1 MSDLDNTAPQDS
13 TAEAF
18 DPLALIDSAIAA
30 GLLAEGPQGLMIV
43 GEEGS
48 IPDSLAEARESRK
61 LAEENQDDDSSAQEI
76 IILGLALHGEADNST
91 RWARFRQALGLTPSQ
106 AVPDRLWTD
115 ATRRQI
121 STEIDAT
128 FRGQRDIRQLN
139 SRALVESFRLRVER
153 EQLTGSLQEFSEAV
167 AAMTAEV
174 NSFHLNDFEMA
185 VEILQSKRARA
196 GLKWL
201 LVQLERGLR
210 ADKPVEQVVQ
220 LLTEG
225 VEKARALVS
234 GRLGQD
240 HQFDTSDAIS
250 EQLEKAMAEEKGV
263 TMSTG
268 IDALD
273 IDIQGGVNPQNAG
286 KLLVI
291 AARTGVGKTTLGVA
305 GAMGLVRSGADVL
318 FLSCEL
324 DGREIG
330 ARAFANQ
337 GLANGI
343 KIPAW
348 LLEGRGRERKTPDGF
363 HKARDLWIQQEQQGT
378 CGRFISK
385 SLFHAGAEDFIDYM
399 HAAKARNPALSAVFM
414 DHFHAMKPMKG
425 FGNRSQEMEARI
437 LLLHQSA
444 KACHVD
450 LFLLAQLNRE
460 ACMAQKPDLAHIN
473 GTDAIAQLASAVWLL
488 EWPKR
493 SEGAEFNPSQLVLHH
508 AKFRNGQR
516 REGLRVR
523 VEESGL
529 LAARDFCHVT
539 DCGLPFH

>member
-1 MSDLDNTAPQDS
+1 LSDDIAGN
-13 TAEAF
+13 F
-18 DPLALIDSAIAA
+18 DPLDLIDTAIAK
-30 GLLAEGPQGLMIV
+30 GLLAEGAMGLTV
-43 GEEGS
+43 VDGADS

-61 LAEENQDDDSSAQEI
+61 LAEENADDDSSAQEI
-76 IILGLALHGEADNST
+76 IILGLVLHGDSDNST
-91 RWARFRQALGLTPSQ
+91 RWAKFRQALGLTPLQ
-106 AVPDRLWTD
+106 VVPDQLWTD
-115 ATRRQI
+115 RTRLQI
-121 STEIDAT
+121 SAEIDAT

-139 SRALVESFRLRVER
+139 SRALIESYRLRVER

-167 AAMTAEV
+167 TAMTAQVEG
-174 NSFHLNDFEMA
+174 FHLNDFEMA
-185 VEILQSKRARA
+185 VQILQSKRARA

-201 LVQLERGLR
+201 LIQLERGLR
-210 ADKPVEQVVQ
+210 ADRPVEQVVQ
-220 LLTEG
+220 LLGEG
-225 VEKARALVS
+225 VEKARSLVA

-240 HQFDTSDAIS
+240 YQFDTCDVIS
-250 EQLEKAMAEEKGV
+250 EQLERAMKEEKGE
-263 TMSTG
+263 TLPTG

-273 IDIQGGVNPQNAG
+273 IDIQGGVNPRNAG

-291 AARTGVGKTTLGVA
+291 AARTGVGKTTLGIA
-305 GAMGLVRSGADVL
+305 AAMGLVRSGADVL

-324 DGREIG
+324 DGKEIG
-330 ARAFANQ
+330 ARAFSNQAYAN
-337 GLANGI
+337 NI

-348 LLEGRGRERKTPDGF
+348 LLEGRGRERNAPDGF
-363 HKARDLWIQQEQQGT
+363 QQARDLWIQQEQQGS
-378 CGRFISK
+378 CGRFVSK
-385 SLFHAGAEDFIDYM
+385 SLFHAGAEDFIDYL
-399 HAAKARNPALSAVFM
+399 HSAKSRNPNLSAVYM

-437 LLLHQSA
+437 LLLHQAA

-460 ACMAQKPDLAHIN
+460 ACLAQKPDLAHIN
-473 GTDAIAQLASAVWLL
+473 GTDCIAQLASAVWLL

-493 SEGAEFNPSQLVLHH
+493 AEGAEFNPSQLVLHH

-516 REGLRVR
+516 RDGLRVR

-529 LAARDFCHVT
+529 LAGRDFCHIT